1 MRDHF
6 TTAAALLAAVLL
18 AAPLSAGAADTKADK
33 AESKMDQA
41 KDKAETKMDQAKDK
55 AKDTA
60 QEVKGTVSDSW
71 LTSKTKIAL
80 FADERVKGRE
90 VRVETVNGQV
100 FLRGKVDSD
109 EGKKAA
115 EEIAKGVEGVKG
127 VKNDLQVVPASARK
141 AVTADD
147 KQITKAVTTSFAKD
161 PQLKK
166 IDVRADAG
174 VVVLSGEVATMA
186 ASARASDLAHRVD
199 GVKSVKNELRVAAA
213 KAN

>member
-6 TTAAALLAAVLL
+6 MTAAALLAAVLC
-18 AAPLSAGAADTKADK
+18 AAPLSASAADTK
-33 AESKMDQA
+33 AESKMDQV
-41 KDKAETKMDQAKDK
+41 KEK

-60 QEVKGTVSDSW
+60 QEAKSAVSDSW

-90 VRVETVNGQV
+90 VRVETVSGQV

-109 EGKKAA
+109 EAKTAA
-115 EEIAKGVEGVKG
+115 EEIAKGVDGVKS
-127 VKNDLQVVPASARK
+127 VKNDLQVVPPAART

-147 KQITKAVTTSFAKD
+147 KQITKAVTATLARD

-166 IDVRADAG
+166 IDVRTDAG
-174 VVVLSGEVATMA
+174 VVVLSGEVQSMA
-186 ASARASDLAHRVD
+186 QSAKASDLAHRVD
-199 GVKSVKNELRVAAA
+199 GVKSVKNELRVSAA
-213 KAN
+213 KAS